1 MDHFRVVRSG
11 ARLWAAKVAA
21 LCAGFLLAGGPVR
34 GAEYWMYAGTYS
46 TGGSRGI
53 YAFRFETGSGK
64 MTPAGV
70 AAVTANPSFLVAHP
84 NREVLFAVNEEGS
97 ETAPGSVSSFS
108 INPKNGKLGLLSQVS
123 SRGGAPCHLALDR
136 SGRWLAVANYAS
148 GSVAVLPVAA
158 DGKLGEASAL
168 VQQKGSS
175 VNRAPHAH
183 AVAFSPD
190 NRFLLVADLGADQI
204 FIYRFDA
211 AEGRIAPNDPPSAD
225 VQLGAGVRHLVFHP
239 NGKALYAINELASS
253 VTMFRYDAARGALE
267 DLQTVSTLP
276 EGYKGKNT
284 AAEIAIDA
292 AGARVYASNRGH
304 DSLALLGV
312 DPVLFTLTAMEFP
325 SIMGRTPRHFALDP
339 EGKNVVVACQDS
351 GLLLVFR
358 VHPATGQIQPR
369 MRTAKVANPVCVAFV
384 AMR

>member
-1 MDHFRVVRSG
+1 
-11 ARLWAAKVAA
+11 
-21 LCAGFLLAGGPVR
+21 
-34 GAEYWMYAGTYS
+34 
-46 TGGSRGI
+46 
-53 YAFRFETGSGK
+53 
-64 MTPAGV
+64 
-70 AAVTANPSFLVAHP
+70 
-84 NREVLFAVNEEGS
+84 
-97 ETAPGSVSSFS
+97 
-108 INPKNGKLGLLSQVS
+108 
-123 SRGGAPCHLALDR
+123 
-136 SGRWLAVANYAS
+136 
-148 GSVAVLPVAA
+148 
-158 DGKLGEASAL
+158 
-168 VQQKGSS
+168 
-175 VNRAPHAH
+175 
-183 AVAFSPD
+183 VAFSPD